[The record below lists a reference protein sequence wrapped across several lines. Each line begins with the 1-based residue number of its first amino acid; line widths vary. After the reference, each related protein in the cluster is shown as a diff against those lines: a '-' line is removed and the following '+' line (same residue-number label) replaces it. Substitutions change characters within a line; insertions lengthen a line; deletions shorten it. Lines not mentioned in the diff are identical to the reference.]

1 MVKDVARKLCFLLGL
16 AVMTVVCF
24 VFWDSLNAPMAAKAV
39 EPVETPEPEIVYVE
53 KTVTETVAEYV
64 NVPQLVTVEVPVVV
78 EKEIAV
84 EVPVYLEKVIYV
96 EVPAIAQESAER
108 WQGIDIAPEDI
119 ELLARLAWRE
129 ARGEGL
135 LGMRLVIEVVFNR
148 VLSDK
153 FPNSI
158 YDVLYQPGQFAPRGA
173 ALELS
178 DITPG
183 ESQYEAVR
191 LAITETPILEPDV
204 VFFATTPLYG
214 EIFLHVGGHYFTRYP
229 DSW

>member
-1 MVKDVARKLCFLLGL
+1 MVKNSLRQVFILLGMAAMFVLCFCLWEL
-16 AVMTVVCF
+16 
-24 VFWDSLNAPMAAKAV
+24 LNAPMTVRAA
-39 EPVETPEPEIVYVE
+39 EPMETPEPEIVYVE
-53 KTVTETVAEYV
+53 NTVMETVTEYV
-64 NVPQLVTVEVPVVV
+64 NVPQLVTVEVPVT
-78 EKEIAV
+78 
-84 EVPVYLEKVIYV
+84 LEKRIVVDRPI
-96 EVPAIAQESAER
+96 IAQDSAER
-108 WQGIDIAPEDI
+108 WQGIDITPEDI

-135 LGMRLVIEVVFNR
+135 LGMRLVIEVVFNH
-148 VLSDK
+148 VLSDR
-153 FPNSI
+153 FPNTI
-158 YDVLYQPGQFAPRGA
+158 YDVLYQPGQFAPSGA

>member
-1 MVKDVARKLCFLLGL
+1 MVKNAMRKLCFLLGM
-16 AVMTVVCF
+16 AVMAVVCF
-24 VFWDSLNAPMAAKAV
+24 VFWDSLNAPMTVRAA
-39 EPVETPEPEIVYVE
+39 EPTETPEPEIVYVE
-53 KTVTETVAEYV
+53 KTVTETVTEYV
-64 NVPQLVTVEVPVVV
+64 NIPQLVTVEVPVVV
-78 EKEIAV
+78 EKQIV
-84 EVPVYLEKVIYV
+84 VDRPI
-96 EVPAIAQESAER
+96 IAQDSAER
-108 WQGIDIAPEDI
+108 WQGIDITPEDI
-119 ELLARLAWRE
+119 ELLACLAWRE

-153 FPNSI
+153 FPNTI
-158 YDVLYQPGQFAPRGA
+158 YDVLYQPGQFAPDYGVP
-173 ALELS
+173 EL
-178 DITPG
+178 DEITPT
-183 ESQYEAVR
+183 EEQYEAVR

>member
-1 MVKDVARKLCFLLGL
+1 MVKNAVRQLCFLLGL
-16 AVMTVVCF
+16 AIMTVVCF
-24 VFWDSLNAPMAAKAV
+24 ALWGLLNAPMTVRAA

-53 KTVTETVAEYV
+53 KITTETVTEYV
-64 NVPQLVTVEVPVVV
+64 NVPQLVTVEVPAVV
-78 EKEIAV
+78 EKQIV
-84 EVPVYLEKVIYV
+84 VDRPI
-96 EVPAIAQESAER
+96 IAQDSAER
-108 WQGIDIAPEDI
+108 WQGIDITPEDI

-129 ARGEGL
+129 ARGEKL

-158 YDVLYQPGQFAPRGA
+158 YDVLYQPGQFAPDYGVPE
-173 ALELS
+173 LE
-178 DITPG
+178 DITPT
-183 ESQYEAVR
+183 EAQYEAVR

-214 EIFLHVGGHYFTRYP
+214 EIFLHVG
-229 DSW
+229 

>member
-1 MVKDVARKLCFLLGL
+1 MVKNAVRKLGFLLGL
-16 AVMTVVCF
+16 AVMAVLCF
-24 VFWDSLNAPMAAKAV
+24 GLWELLNAPMTVRAA

-53 KTVTETVAEYV
+53 KITTETVTEYV
-64 NVPQLVTVEVPVVV
+64 NVPQLVTVEVPVTV
-78 EKEIAV
+78 EKRIV
-84 EVPVYLEKVIYV
+84 VDRPI
-96 EVPAIAQESAER
+96 IAQDSAER
-108 WQGIDIAPEDI
+108 WQGIDITPEDI

-153 FPNSI
+153 FPNTI
-158 YDVLYQPGQFAPRGA
+158 YDVLYQPGQFAPSGG

-183 ESQYEAVR
+183 EDQYEAVR

>member
-1 MVKDVARKLCFLLGL
+1 MVKNELKKICFLAGLAAMTVLCFGL
-16 AVMTVVCF
+16 
-24 VFWDSLNAPMAAKAV
+24 WELLNAPMTVWAA

-53 KTVTETVAEYV
+53 KTVTETVTEYV
-64 NVPQLVTVEVPVVV
+64 NVPQLVTVEVPVTV
-78 EKEIAV
+78 EKQIV
-84 EVPVYLEKVIYV
+84 VDRPI
-96 EVPAIAQESAER
+96 IAQESTER
-108 WQGIDIAPEDI
+108 WQGIDITPEDI

-153 FPNSI
+153 FPNTI
-158 YDVLYQPGQFAPRGA
+158 YDVLYQPGQFAPSGA

-183 ESQYEAVR
+183 EDQYEAVR

-214 EIFLHVGGHYFTRYP
+214 EIFLHVGGHFFTRYP
-229 DSW
+229 EHW

>member
-1 MVKDVARKLCFLLGL
+1 MVKNELKKICFLAGLAAMTVLCFGL
-16 AVMTVVCF
+16 
-24 VFWDSLNAPMAAKAV
+24 WELLNAPMTVWAA

-53 KTVTETVAEYV
+53 KTVTETVTEYV

-78 EKEIAV
+78 EKQITV
-84 EVPVYLEKVIYV
+84 DRPI
-96 EVPAIAQESAER
+96 IAQESSER
-108 WQGIDIAPEDI
+108 WQGIDITPEDI
-119 ELLARLAWRE
+119 ERLARLAWRE

-153 FPNSI
+153 FPNTI
-158 YDVLYQPGQFAPRGA
+158 YDVLYQPGQFAPSGG

-183 ESQYEAVR
+183 EDQYEAVR

>member
-1 MVKDVARKLCFLLGL
+1 MVKNSLRQVFILLGMAAMFVLCFCLWEL
-16 AVMTVVCF
+16 
-24 VFWDSLNAPMAAKAV
+24 LNAPMTVRAA

-53 KTVTETVAEYV
+53 KTVTETVTEYV
-64 NVPQLVTVEVPVVV
+64 NIPQLVTVEVPVVV
-78 EKEIAV
+78 EKQIV
-84 EVPVYLEKVIYV
+84 VDRPI
-96 EVPAIAQESAER
+96 IAQESAER
-108 WQGIDIAPEDI
+108 WKGIDITPEDI

-153 FPNSI
+153 FPNTI
-158 YDVLYQPGQFAPRGA
+158 YDVLYQPGQFAPDYGVP
-173 ALELS
+173 EL
-178 DITPG
+178 DEITPT
-183 ESQYEAVR
+183 EAQYEAVR

-229 DSW
+229 DHW

>member
-1 MVKDVARKLCFLLGL
+1 MVKNVARKLCFLLGL

-24 VFWDSLNAPMAAKAV
+24 VFWDSLNAPMTVRAA
-39 EPVETPEPEIVYVE
+39 EPTETPEPEIVFVE
-53 KTVTETVAEYV
+53 KTVTETVTEYV
-64 NVPQLVTVEVPVVV
+64 NIPQLVTVEVPVVV
-78 EKEIAV
+78 EKQIV
-84 EVPVYLEKVIYV
+84 VDRPI
-96 EVPAIAQESAER
+96 IAQESAER
-108 WQGIDIAPEDI
+108 WQGIGITPEDI
-119 ELLARLAWRE
+119 ELLACLAWRE

-153 FPNSI
+153 FPNTI
-158 YDVLYQPGQFAPRGA
+158 YDVLYQPGQFAPDYGVP
-173 ALELS
+173 EL
-178 DITPG
+178 DEITPT
-183 ESQYEAVR
+183 EEQYEAVW

>member
-1 MVKDVARKLCFLLGL
+1 MVRNVARKLCFLLGM

-24 VFWDSLNAPMAAKAV
+24 VFWDSLNAPMTVRAA
-39 EPVETPEPEIVYVE
+39 EPTETPEPEIVYVE
-53 KTVTETVAEYV
+53 KTVTETVTEYV
-64 NVPQLVTVEVPVVV
+64 NIPQLVTVEVPVT
-78 EKEIAV
+78 
-84 EVPVYLEKVIYV
+84 LEKRIVVDRPI
-96 EVPAIAQESAER
+96 IAQDSAER
-108 WQGIDIAPEDI
+108 WQGIDITQEDI

-153 FPNSI
+153 FPNTI
-158 YDVLYQPGQFAPRGA
+158 HDVLYQPGQFAPSGG

-183 ESQYEAVR
+183 EDQYEAVR

-229 DSW
+229 EHW

>member
-1 MVKDVARKLCFLLGL
+1 MVKNELKKICFLAGLAAMTVLCFGL
-16 AVMTVVCF
+16 
-24 VFWDSLNAPMAAKAV
+24 WELLNAPMTARAA

-53 KTVTETVAEYV
+53 KIVTETHTEYV
-64 NVPQLVTVEVPVVV
+64 NVPRLVTVEVPVVAEKQIVV
-78 EKEIAV
+78 ERPI
-84 EVPVYLEKVIYV
+84 
-96 EVPAIAQESAER
+96 IAQESAER
-108 WQGIDIAPEDI
+108 WKGIDITPEDI

-153 FPNSI
+153 FPNTI
-158 YDVLYQPGQFAPRGA
+158 YGVLYQPGQFAPSGE

-178 DITPG
+178 EITPG
-183 ESQYEAVR
+183 EDQYEAVR

-229 DSW
+229 EHW